1 MNKRYTL
8 YAIMTCLTFIA
19 VVLVVA
25 LIIDMGL
32 HLNWQLVLSMALFCV
47 ACIPIWLVLGDVLS
61 QLYESTAK
69 RRNRRKL
76 IIVPYTEPTKTEISE
91 PLTQHRIADDTK
103 IYKSQS
109 GDVELRRV
117 ISALEADTQIY
128 SLRKTK

>member
-1 MNKRYTL
+1 MSKKYTV
-8 YAIMTCLTFIA
+8 YATMTCLMLLALILLIVLIA
-19 VVLVVA
+19 DMILQLDGQLVVGT
-25 LIIDMGL
+25 LL
-32 HLNWQLVLSMALFCV
+32 CCV
-47 ACIPIWLVLGDVLS
+47 ACLPMWLILGKALS
-61 QLYESTAK
+61 QYYESDAK

-76 IIVPYTEPTKTEISE
+76 IIVPYTEPTKTEMSE

-128 SLRKTK
+128 SIRNK